1 MEELATAPPP
11 RRRHRRKASDA
22 AAAAVAAQAASSY
35 GDVFGG
41 PPRFAPPPAFGAG
54 AGSAPADYSEVFG
67 GVSASCSIP
76 YLDLPPAVADGV
88 GAGAG
93 GYGEIFGHFDFGDF
107 AAPYEEML
115 PGAECL
121 AEEIASPSGS
131 SRSSIRK
138 ESGELDAEPS
148 ILCQQYPNA
157 GCDQHFD
164 EEQFYPV
171 SFPPDGEQRFSMS
184 YNKATRGR
192 LDDVVEMSTCI
203 VEPSISY
210 VVDSCNLSNDSEMDN
225 IPVTDSGTHANGV
238 KEKMSPQNAAAVGLK
253 SANSKSEVDQQ
264 QHIPTFPTISQNIC
278 EDESFNKRS
287 NNHSLSSE
295 EAPSP
300 EKMSPQNAAAV
311 DLKSATCASV
321 VEQHHIPTCPPISQN
336 ICEHES
342 FNKRSNNHSV
352 SSEEASSPEKMSPQ
366 NAAAVDLK
374 SASCAS
380 VVEQQH
386 IPTCLPISENICEDE
401 SFNKMSSNHSVSSE
415 EAPSPEKMS
424 PQNAAA
430 VNLKSANC
438 ASVFDPRQ
446 HIPTCLPISENIC
459 EDESFNKRSSIHSVS
474 SEEAPSPDY
483 PFLRVSDI
491 SLPAAP
497 IKVQPPP
504 MPSSKL
510 LNKNGNKEHGD
521 SDVNPNSAAA
531 AAAMKEAMEFAEA
544 RLKAAKDLMERKGGS
559 FKFRKK
565 PAHHRSTKSTEI
577 KECKAPEEVHL
588 FEENLNMRRLT
599 KEDNHN
605 SDIASL
611 DKSRDGGAL
620 KSVQCDHD
628 KKGIISPGKPEEM
641 MQKGSELEQ
650 LGNWTSDAEFY
661 ELVSNDQRC
670 RPNEA
675 ACQGNNDLMTNSFT
689 KLDQSDKEKE
699 EGFAGEPRRF
709 RKLWNSSNTAVLR
722 MEHVNQGKDSIASM
736 EVEQKAPRF
745 SEVPFCDERVT
756 FQDPTKGDNILMMNS
771 SAKLDQSD
779 KEKERG
785 SVVEPKRSR
794 KLWGSNNATGI
805 RMELVNQG
813 KYGIPSMEAEQ
824 KALRSAE
831 VPFCDARVAYQEPSK
846 GDNSPMTANL
856 DQSDKGNA
864 GGFAAE
870 PKRSRKLWSSN
881 NTTGIMMEPV
891 NQGKDRTASV
901 GVEQKAPRSPE
912 IPFCDERVAYQEPI
926 DGVGNSEGHS
936 NDGQFEISCMNSSP
950 AHTDPEMSSSFLEP
964 CLSGGHANG
973 NKNHSDF
980 TAQETPLVGNSNQ
993 SNNNKEGLE
1002 VPCTDELP
1010 CTSARSQ
1017 VLQELPNAPNTDK
1030 IKEGLVKI
1038 SKLEDSAKPYEIFDE
1053 ACLQNGNENEV
1064 TSESLIHEEMTKYG
1078 IEEKA
1083 DAHEYFQEEDVD
1095 QAYGSPEEEGY
1106 LTSGSAIANESE
1118 YEEAE
1123 VDAFVGESTLG
1134 ERNVRT
1140 CGTCDEDPYQ
1150 FQESQGSWGPQ
1161 GLENRMERVENIVS
1175 HGEEKEAH
1183 KSLLENVDKILVEE
1197 VLNHDGKEGPKSMET
1212 GVYGRT
1218 GGVCE
1223 EVNVRSDRDDDQFDT
1238 VNEFVTDD
1246 GTDYAMKMGTLS
1258 SNLHASLSEACTSMN
1273 HLSQNTE
1280 PVSAEKADILKNHE
1294 VDCQEADRK
1303 FPTENFT
1310 TLEEGQNT
1318 GSKLEEDTASETV
1331 LKSRDEN
1338 LDVQRTKARNDVKE
1352 TGEIEKEVLTRLDEE
1367 KEKVHELGKE
1377 KEQDKERRRRE
1388 LEEEKEREMER
1399 AKDRLA
1405 VQRATREAHERA
1417 FAEVRAKAERIAL
1430 ERITSARQRA
1440 SAEAHEKEDK
1450 TTSQA
1455 ALEKASKEA
1464 RMKAERAAV
1473 ERATA
1478 EARERA
1484 IEKAKAAADAK
1495 ERMERFRGSFKD
1507 SFKDDQHEA
1516 QFQKMAS
1523 NNHRKS
1529 KDIEVVEV
1537 EPALRHKAKS
1547 ERHQRTAERAAKA
1560 LAEKNMRDMLAQREQ
1575 AEKHRL
1581 AEFLDPEVKRWSN
1594 GKEGNLRALLST
1606 LQYILGSDSGWQ
1618 PVPLTELIT
1627 AAGVK
1632 KAYRKA
1638 TLCVH
1643 PDKVQQRGATIRQKY
1658 ICEKVF
1664 DLLKEAWNKYN
1675 SEER

>member
-11 RRRHRRKASDA
+11 RRPHRERRHRRKASDA
-22 AAAAVAAQAASSY
+22 AAAALAASSY

-41 PPRFAPPPAFGAG
+41 PPRFAPPPAFAEGAG
-54 AGSAPADYSEVFG
+54 AAPADYAEVFG
-67 GVSASCSIP
+67 GVAASCSIP

-93 GYGEIFGHFDFGDF
+93 GYGEIFGRFDFGDF

-115 PGAECL
+115 PGAECM

-138 ESGELDAEPS
+138 ESGQLDAEPS
-148 ILCQQYPNA
+148 ILYQQYPNA
-157 GCDQHFD
+157 CCDQHFD
-164 EEQFYPV
+164 VEQFYPV
-171 SFPPDGEQRFSMS
+171 SFHPDGDQRFSMS
-184 YNKATRGR
+184 YNKASRGR
-192 LDDVVEMSTCI
+192 PDDVVEMTTCI

-225 IPVTDSGTHANGV
+225 VPVTDTGAHANGV

-253 SANSKSEVDQQ
+253 SANSESVVDQQ
-264 QHIPTFPTISQNIC
+264 
-278 EDESFNKRS
+278 
-287 NNHSLSSE
+287 L
-295 EAPSP
+295 
-300 EKMSPQNAAAV
+300 
-311 DLKSATCASV
+311 
-321 VEQHHIPTCPPISQN
+321 HIPTCPS
-336 ICEHES
+336 
-342 FNKRSNNHSV
+342 
-352 SSEEASSPEKMSPQ
+352 
-366 NAAAVDLK
+366 
-374 SASCAS
+374 
-380 VVEQQH
+380 
-386 IPTCLPISENICEDE
+386 ISENICEDE
-401 SFNKMSSNHSVSSE
+401 SFNKRSSNHSVSSE
-415 EAPSPEKMS
+415 ETPSPETMI

-430 VNLKSANC
+430 VGLKSANC
-438 ASVFDPRQ
+438 ASVVDQQQQ
-446 HIPTCLPISENIC
+446 HIPTSPPISENIC
-459 EDESFNKRSSIHSVS
+459 EDVSFNKRSSIHSVSSEEALSPEKMSLQNAAAIGLKSANSASVVCQQQHMHIPTCAPISENICEDDSFHKRSSIHSVS

-483 PFLRVSDI
+483 PFLRASDI
-491 SLPAAP
+491 SIPAAP

-504 MPSSKL
+504 IPPSKS

-521 SDVNPNSAAA
+521 ADVNPNSAA

-544 RLKAAKDLMERKGGS
+544 RLKAAKDLMERKGDS

-577 KECKAPEEVHL
+577 KERKAPEDVHL
-588 FEENLNMRRLT
+588 FEEKLNVRRLA
-599 KEDNHN
+599 KEENQN
-605 SDIASL
+605 NDITLL
-611 DKSRDGGAL
+611 DKNRVGGAL
-620 KSVQCDHD
+620 KPVHCDRD
-628 KKGIISPGKPEEM
+628 KKGFISPGKPQEM
-641 MQKGSELEQ
+641 MQNGSELEQ

-689 KLDQSDKEKE
+689 KLDQSEKEKA

-709 RKLWNSSNTAVLR
+709 RKLWDSSNTTVLR
-722 MEHVNQGKDSIASM
+722 MEHVNQVKDGMASL
-736 EVEQKAPRF
+736 EAEQKAPRLP
-745 SEVPFCDERVT
+745 EVPFCDERVT
-756 FQDPTKGDNILMMNS
+756 YQEPTNGDNFFLTNS

-779 KEKERG
+779 KEKAG
-785 SVVEPKRSR
+785 GFVGEPKRSR
-794 KLWGSNNATGI
+794 KLWGSNNTTGL

-813 KYGIPSMEAEQ
+813 KDGIPSMEAEQ
-824 KALRSAE
+824 KAPRSPD
-831 VPFCDARVAYQEPSK
+831 VPFCDARVTYQEPSK
-846 GDNSPMTANL
+846 GDNDLMTNSSAML
-856 DQSDKGNA
+856 DQSDTGKA
-864 GGFAAE
+864 GGFAGE
-870 PKRSRKLWSSN
+870 LKRSRKLWSSN
-881 NTTGIMMEPV
+881 NTIGMRMEPV
-891 NQGKDRTASV
+891 NQGKDSIACV
-901 GVEQKAPRSPE
+901 EAEQKAPWSQE
-912 IPFCDERVAYQEPI
+912 IPFCDERVTYQEPT
-926 DGVGNSEGHS
+926 DSHLKQCSGVGNEGHG
-936 NDGQFEISCMNSSP
+936 NDGQFEISCMNSLP
-950 AHTDPEMSSSFLEP
+950 AEVHADLEMSCSFLEP

-973 NKNHSDF
+973 NKNNSDF

-993 SNNNKEGLE
+993 GNNNKEGLE
-1002 VPCTDELP
+1002 LPCTDEFS

-1017 VLQELPNAPNTDK
+1017 VLQEPANVPNTDE

-1038 SKLEDSAKPYEIFDE
+1038 SKLEESAKPYEIFEKEMLFNFVDE
-1053 ACLQNGNENEV
+1053 ACLQNKNERVNEV
-1064 TSESLIHEEMTKYG
+1064 TSESLIHEEMTKHG
-1078 IEEKA
+1078 IEENE
-1083 DAHEYFQEEDVD
+1083 DARGYFQEGDVD
-1095 QAYGSPEEEGY
+1095 QVSGSPEEEGY

-1123 VDAFVGESTLG
+1123 VDAFLG
-1134 ERNVRT
+1134 EGKLVESNVRT

-1161 GLENRMERVENIVS
+1161 DLENRMDRVEDIVS
-1175 HGEEKEAH
+1175 HGEEREVQ

-1197 VLNHDGKEGPKSMET
+1197 VLSHDGKEGQKSMET
-1212 GVYGRT
+1212 CVYRRADGVY
-1218 GGVCE
+1218 E
-1223 EVNVRSDRDDDQFDT
+1223 EVNVRSDTDDDQFDS
-1238 VNEFVTDD
+1238 VHEFITDE
-1246 GTDYAMKMGTLS
+1246 GADYAMKMGTLS
-1258 SNLHASLSEACTSMN
+1258 NNLQASFSEACTSMK

-1280 PVSAEKADILKNHE
+1280 SVSAEKDDFLKNLE
-1294 VDCQEADRK
+1294 VDCREADRK
-1303 FPTENFT
+1303 IPTEKIT

-1318 GSKLEEDTASETV
+1318 GSKVEERDKVAEHTASETV
-1331 LKSRDEN
+1331 LESREEN
-1338 LDVQRTKARNDVKE
+1338 IGVQRTKVRNDVKE

-1367 KEKVHELGKE
+1367 KEKVRKLEKE
-1377 KEQDKERRRRE
+1377 KEQDKERQRRE

-1440 SAEAHEKEDK
+1440 SAEAHEKEEK

-1455 ALEKASKEA
+1455 ALEKASREA

-1507 SFKDDQHEA
+1507 SFKAPNQDNQHEV
-1516 QFQKMAS
+1516 QFQKTAS
-1523 NNHRKS
+1523 NNHVKS

-1537 EPALRHKAKS
+1537 ESALRHKAKS

>member
-1 MEELATAPPP
+1 MEELATAPPPPP

-22 AAAAVAAQAASSY
+22 AAAALAAQAASSY

-41 PPRFAPPPAFGAG
+41 PPRFAPPLAFGAG
-54 AGSAPADYSEVFG
+54 AGAAPADYSEVFG
-67 GVSASCSIP
+67 GVAASCSIP

-93 GYGEIFGHFDFGDF
+93 GYGEIFGRFDFGDF

-148 ILCQQYPNA
+148 ILYQQYPNA

-164 EEQFYPV
+164 EEQFFPV
-171 SFPPDGEQRFSMS
+171 PFPPDGEQRFSMS

-192 LDDVVEMSTCI
+192 PDDVVEMTTCI

-210 VVDSCNLSNDSEMDN
+210 VVDSCNLSNDTEMNN
-225 IPVTDSGTHANGV
+225 IPVMGNGTHANGV
-238 KEKMSPQNAAAVGLK
+238 KEKMSPQKAAAVGLK
-253 SANSKSEVDQQ
+253 SANSESEVDQL
-264 QHIPTFPTISQNIC
+264 QHIPTFP
-278 EDESFNKRS
+278 
-287 NNHSLSSE
+287 
-295 EAPSP
+295 
-300 EKMSPQNAAAV
+300 
-311 DLKSATCASV
+311 
-321 VEQHHIPTCPPISQN
+321 
-336 ICEHES
+336 
-342 FNKRSNNHSV
+342 
-352 SSEEASSPEKMSPQ
+352 
-366 NAAAVDLK
+366 
-374 SASCAS
+374 
-380 VVEQQH
+380 
-386 IPTCLPISENICEDE
+386 PISENICEDE
-401 SFNKMSSNHSVSSE
+401 SFNKRSSNHSVSSE
-415 EAPSPEKMS
+415 EAPSPEKTS
-424 PQNAAA
+424 PRNAAA
-430 VNLKSANC
+430 VDLKSANC
-438 ASVFDPRQ
+438 ASVVDQQQQ
-446 HIPTCLPISENIC
+446 HIPTCLPVSVNICEDESFNKTFSNHSVPSEETPSPEKMSPQNAAAIDLKSDNRASVFDQQQHTPTCLPISENIC

-510 LNKNGNKEHGD
+510 LNRNKEHGD
-521 SDVNPNSAAA
+521 ADANPNSAA

-559 FKFRKK
+559 FKFQKK
-565 PAHHRSTKSTEI
+565 PAHHRSTKSTEF
-577 KECKAPEEVHL
+577 KECKAPEEVHV
-588 FEENLNMRRLT
+588 FEEKLNMRRLT
-599 KEDNHN
+599 KEENHN
-605 SDIASL
+605 SDTASL
-611 DKSRDGGAL
+611 DKNGDSGAL
-620 KSVQCDHD
+620 KSVHCDHD

-641 MQKGSELEQ
+641 AQKGSELDQ
-650 LGNWTSDAEFY
+650 LGNWTADAEFY

-670 RPNEA
+670 GPNEA
-675 ACQGNNDLMTNSFT
+675 ACQGNNSLMTNSFT
-689 KLDQSDKEKE
+689 KLDQSEKEKE
-699 EGFAGEPRRF
+699 EGFAGEPRRL
-709 RKLWNSSNTAVLR
+709 RKLWNSSNTTVLR
-722 MEHVNQGKDSIASM
+722 MEHVNQGKDGIASI
-736 EVEQKAPRF
+736 EAEQKAPMF
-745 SEVPFCDERVT
+745 SEVPFCNETVT
-756 FQDPTKGDNILMMNS
+756 FQEPTKGDNVLMMNS
-771 SAKLDQSD
+771 SANLDQSD
-779 KEKERG
+779 KEKAG
-785 SVVEPKRSR
+785 GFVGEPKRSR
-794 KLWGSNNATGI
+794 KLWGSDNATGL
-805 RMELVNQG
+805 RMELINQG
-813 KYGIPSMEAEQ
+813 KDGIPSMESEQ
-824 KALRSAE
+824 KALRSPE
-831 VPFCDARVAYQEPSK
+831 VPFCDARVAYQGPSK
-846 GDNSPMTANL
+846 GDSGAMTANL
-856 DQSDKGNA
+856 DQSGKGKA
-864 GGFAAE
+864 GGFASE

-881 NTTGIMMEPV
+881 NMTCIRMEPV
-891 NQGKDRTASV
+891 NQGKYSTTSA
-901 GVEQKAPRSPE
+901 GAEQKAPRSPE

-926 DGVGNSEGHS
+926 DGVRNSEEPI
-936 NDGQFEISCMNSSP
+936 EISCMNSLP
-950 AHTDPEMSSSFLEP
+950 AEVHAVPEMSRSFLEP

-973 NKNHSDF
+973 NKSDSDF
-980 TAQETPLVGNSNQ
+980 TAQETPLVENSNQ
-993 SNNNKEGLE
+993 CNSNKEGLD

-1017 VLQELPNAPNTDK
+1017 VLQEPPNVPNTDE
-1030 IKEGLVKI
+1030 IKEGLLKI
-1038 SKLEDSAKPYEIFDE
+1038 PKLEESAKPYEIFEKEMLFNFVDE
-1053 ACLQNGNENEV
+1053 ACLQNGNERANEV
-1064 TSESLIHEEMTKYG
+1064 TSESLIREEMTKYG

-1083 DAHEYFQEEDVD
+1083 DAREYFQEEDVD

-1123 VDAFVGESTLG
+1123 VDAFVGEDKLV
-1134 ERNVRT
+1134 EPNVRT

-1150 FQESQGSWGPQ
+1150 FQESQGSWAPQ
-1161 GLENRMERVENIVS
+1161 GLENRMDRVDDIVS
-1175 HGEEKEAH
+1175 HGEEKDEQ
-1183 KSLLENVDKILVEE
+1183 KSLLDNVDKILVEE
-1197 VLNHDGKEGPKSMET
+1197 VLNHDGKEGQKSMET
-1212 GVYGRT
+1212 SVY
-1218 GGVCE
+1218 E
-1223 EVNVRSDRDDDQFDT
+1223 EVNVRSDRNDDQFDS
-1238 VNEFVTDD
+1238 VNEFVT

-1258 SNLHASLSEACTSMN
+1258 SNLQASFSEAYTSMK

-1280 PVSAEKADILKNHE
+1280 PVSAEKADILKNPE
-1294 VDCQEADRK
+1294 VDHRESDRK
-1303 FPTENFT
+1303 IPTEKFT

-1318 GSKLEEDTASETV
+1318 GSKMEDTAAETV
-1331 LKSRDEN
+1331 LKSREESLN
-1338 LDVQRTKARNDVKE
+1338 VQRTKVMIDVKE
-1352 TGEIEKEVLTRLDEE
+1352 TREIEEVLTRLDEE
-1367 KEKVHELGKE
+1367 KEKVRELEKE
-1377 KEQDKERRRRE
+1377 KERDKERQRKE

-1440 SAEAHEKEDK
+1440 SAEAHEREDK
-1450 TTSQA
+1450 TTSQE
-1455 ALEKASKEA
+1455 ALEKASREA

-1484 IEKAKAAADAK
+1484 IEKAKAAADA
-1495 ERMERFRGSFKD
+1495 ERMGRFRGSFKD
-1507 SFKDDQHEA
+1507 SFKAPNQDNQHEV
-1516 QFQKMAS
+1516 QFQQTAS
-1523 NNHRKS
+1523 NNQGKS
-1529 KDIEVVEV
+1529 TDIEVVEV
-1537 EPALRHKAKS
+1537 ESALRHKAKS

-1618 PVPLTELIT
+1618 PVPLTDLIT
-1627 AAGVK
+1627 ATGVK

>member
-1 MEELATAPPP
+1 MEELATAPPPPPP

-22 AAAAVAAQAASSY
+22 AAAALAAQAASSY

-41 PPRFAPPPAFGAG
+41 PPRFAPPQAFGAG
-54 AGSAPADYSEVFG
+54 AGAAPADYSEVFG
-67 GVSASCSIP
+67 GVAASCSIP

-93 GYGEIFGHFDFGDF
+93 GYGEIFGHFNFGDI

-148 ILCQQYPNA
+148 IVYQQYPNA
-157 GCDQHFD
+157 GCRQHFD

-171 SFPPDGEQRFSMS
+171 SFPSDGEQRFSMS

-192 LDDVVEMSTCI
+192 PDDVVEMTTCI

-225 IPVTDSGTHANGV
+225 IPVIDSGTHANGV
-238 KEKMSPQNAAAVGLK
+238 KEKMSPQNAAVVGLK
-253 SANSKSEVDQQ
+253 SANSESEIDQQ
-264 QHIPTFPTISQNIC
+264 QHIPTFPPISQNIC
-278 EDESFNKRS
+278 EDESFNK
-287 NNHSLSSE
+287 
-295 EAPSP
+295 
-300 EKMSPQNAAAV
+300 K
-311 DLKSATCASV
+311 
-321 VEQHHIPTCPPISQN
+321 
-336 ICEHES
+336 
-342 FNKRSNNHSV
+342 
-352 SSEEASSPEKMSPQ
+352 
-366 NAAAVDLK
+366 
-374 SASCAS
+374 
-380 VVEQQH
+380 
-386 IPTCLPISENICEDE
+386 
-401 SFNKMSSNHSVSSE
+401 SSNHSVSSE

-430 VNLKSANC
+430 VDLKSARC
-438 ASVFDPRQ
+438 ASVVEEQ
-446 HIPTCLPISENIC
+446 HTPTCLPISENIC
-459 EDESFNKRSSIHSVS
+459 EDESFNKRSSNHSVSDEEAPSPEKMSPQNAAAVDLKSANCASEFDQQQHIPTCLPISENICEDESFNTRSSIHSVS
-474 SEEAPSPDY
+474 SEEAPSPEY
-483 PFLRVSDI
+483 PFLRVSNI
-491 SLPAAP
+491 GLPAAP

-504 MPSSKL
+504 MPPSKSQ
-510 LNKNGNKEHGD
+510 NKNRNKEHGD
-521 SDVNPNSAAA
+521 ADVNPNSAAA

-565 PAHHRSTKSTEI
+565 PALHRSTKSTEI
-577 KECKAPEEVHL
+577 SECKAPEEAHL
-588 FEENLNMRRLT
+588 FEEKLNMRRRRLT
-599 KEDNHN
+599 KEENHN
-605 SDIASL
+605 NDTASL
-611 DKSRDGGAL
+611 DKNREGGAL
-620 KSVQCDHD
+620 KSVHCDHD
-628 KKGIISPGKPEEM
+628 KKGIMSPGKPEEM

-661 ELVSNDQRC
+661 ELVSNDHRC
-670 RPNEA
+670 RSNET
-675 ACQGNNDLMTNSFT
+675 ACEGNNDLMTNSFT
-689 KLDQSDKEKE
+689 KLDQSEKETE

-709 RKLWNSSNTAVLR
+709 RKLWNSSNTTVLR
-722 MEHVNQGKDSIASM
+722 MEHVNQGNDGIASM
-736 EVEQKAPRF
+736 EAEEKAPRF

-756 FQDPTKGDNILMMNS
+756 FEDPAKGDNTLMMNS
-771 SAKLDQSD
+771 SVKLDQSD
-779 KEKERG
+779 KEKAG
-785 SVVEPKRSR
+785 GFVGEPKRSR
-794 KLWGSNNATGI
+794 KLWGSNNATGL

-813 KYGIPSMEAEQ
+813 RDGIPSMEAEQ
-824 KALRSAE
+824 KALRSPE
-831 VPFCDARVAYQEPSK
+831 VPFCDARVAYQEPSI

-856 DQSDKGNA
+856 DQSDKGKA

-870 PKRSRKLWSSN
+870 PKRSRKLWSTN
-881 NTTGIMMEPV
+881 NMIGIRMEPV
-891 NQGKDRTASV
+891 NQEKDCTASV
-901 GVEQKAPRSPE
+901 EAEQKAPRSPE
-912 IPFCDERVAYQEPI
+912 IPFDERMAYQEPI
-926 DGVGNSEGHS
+926 DGVVNSEGHG
-936 NDGQFEISCMNSSP
+936 NDGQVEISCMNSLP
-950 AHTDPEMSSSFLEP
+950 AEVHADSEISSAFLEP
-964 CLSGGHANG
+964 CLSGGHVNG
-973 NKNHSDF
+973 NKNHSNF
-980 TAQETPLVGNSNQ
+980 TTQETPLVWNSNQ
-993 SNNNKEGLE
+993 GNNNKEGIE

-1010 CTSARSQ
+1010 CTSGTSQ
-1017 VLQELPNAPNTDK
+1017 VLQELPNVPNTDK
-1030 IKEGLVKI
+1030 IKGGLVKI
-1038 SKLEDSAKPYEIFDE
+1038 SKLEESAKPYEIFYE
-1053 ACLQNGNENEV
+1053 ACLQNGNERANEV
-1064 TSESLIHEEMTKYG
+1064 TLESLIHEEMTKYG

-1123 VDAFVGESTLG
+1123 VDAFVGEDKLV
-1134 ERNVRT
+1134 EPNVRT

-1161 GLENRMERVENIVS
+1161 GLENRLDRVEDIVF
-1175 HGEEKEAH
+1175 HGEAKEAQ
-1183 KSLLENVDKILVEE
+1183 KSLLDNVDKILVEE
-1197 VLNHDGKEGPKSMET
+1197 VLNHDSNEDQKSMET
-1212 GVYGRT
+1212 GVYGRMDDVY
-1218 GGVCE
+1218 G
-1223 EVNVRSDRDDDQFDT
+1223 EVNVTNDRDDDQFDS
-1238 VNEFVTDD
+1238 VNEFITDD
-1246 GTDYAMKMGTLS
+1246 GTDYAMKMDRLS
-1258 SNLHASLSEACTSMN
+1258 NNLQASSSEACISMKQ
-1273 HLSQNTE
+1273 LSQTTD
-1280 PVSAEKADILKNHE
+1280 PVSAEKADILKNPE
-1294 VDCQEADRK
+1294 EDCREADIKIPTK
-1303 FPTENFT
+1303 FFT

-1318 GSKLEEDTASETV
+1318 GSKVEEDTASEAV
-1331 LKSRDEN
+1331 LKSREEN
-1338 LDVQRTKARNDVKE
+1338 FDVQRTKVRNDVKQ

-1367 KEKVHELGKE
+1367 KEKVHEVEKE

-1388 LEEEKEREMER
+1388 LEEEEKEREMER

-1455 ALEKASKEA
+1455 TLEKASREA

-1495 ERMERFRGSFKD
+1495 ERMEKFRGSFKD
-1507 SFKDDQHEA
+1507 SFKAPNQDNQHEV

-1523 NNHRKS
+1523 NNHGKS
-1529 KDIEVVEV
+1529 IDIEVVEV
-1537 EPALRHKAKS
+1537 ESALRHKAKS

-1618 PVPLTELIT
+1618 PVPLTDLIT

>member
-11 RRRHRRKASDA
+11 RRPHRERRHRRKASDA
-22 AAAAVAAQAASSY
+22 AAAALAASSY

-41 PPRFAPPPAFGAG
+41 PPRFAPPPAFAEGAG
-54 AGSAPADYSEVFG
+54 AAPADYAEVFG
-67 GVSASCSIP
+67 GVAASCSIP

-93 GYGEIFGHFDFGDF
+93 GYGEIFGRFDFGDF

-115 PGAECL
+115 PGAECM

-138 ESGELDAEPS
+138 ESGQLDAEPS
-148 ILCQQYPNA
+148 ILYQQYPNA
-157 GCDQHFD
+157 CCDQHFD
-164 EEQFYPV
+164 VEQFYPV
-171 SFPPDGEQRFSMS
+171 SFHPDGDQRFSMS
-184 YNKATRGR
+184 YNKASRGR
-192 LDDVVEMSTCI
+192 PDDVVEMTTCI

-225 IPVTDSGTHANGV
+225 VPVTDTGAHANGV

-253 SANSKSEVDQQ
+253 SANSESVVDQQ
-264 QHIPTFPTISQNIC
+264 
-278 EDESFNKRS
+278 
-287 NNHSLSSE
+287 L
-295 EAPSP
+295 
-300 EKMSPQNAAAV
+300 
-311 DLKSATCASV
+311 
-321 VEQHHIPTCPPISQN
+321 HIPTCPS
-336 ICEHES
+336 
-342 FNKRSNNHSV
+342 
-352 SSEEASSPEKMSPQ
+352 
-366 NAAAVDLK
+366 
-374 SASCAS
+374 
-380 VVEQQH
+380 
-386 IPTCLPISENICEDE
+386 
-401 SFNKMSSNHSVSSE
+401 
-415 EAPSPEKMS
+415 
-424 PQNAAA
+424 
-430 VNLKSANC
+430 
-438 ASVFDPRQ
+438 
-446 HIPTCLPISENIC
+446 ISENIC

-483 PFLRVSDI
+483 PFLRASDI
-491 SLPAAP
+491 SIPAAP

-504 MPSSKL
+504 IPPSKL

-521 SDVNPNSAAA
+521 ADVNPNSAA

-544 RLKAAKDLMERKGGS
+544 RLKAAKDLMERKGDS

-577 KECKAPEEVHL
+577 KERKAPEDVHL
-588 FEENLNMRRLT
+588 FEEKLNVRRLA
-599 KEDNHN
+599 KEENQN
-605 SDIASL
+605 NDITLL
-611 DKSRDGGAL
+611 DKNRVGGAL
-620 KSVQCDHD
+620 KPVHCDRD
-628 KKGIISPGKPEEM
+628 KKGFISPGKPQEM
-641 MQKGSELEQ
+641 MQNGSELEQ

-689 KLDQSDKEKE
+689 KLDQSEKEKA

-709 RKLWNSSNTAVLR
+709 RKLWDSSNTTVLR
-722 MEHVNQGKDSIASM
+722 MEHVNQVKDGMASL
-736 EVEQKAPRF
+736 EAEQKAPRLP
-745 SEVPFCDERVT
+745 E
-756 FQDPTKGDNILMMNS
+756 
-771 SAKLDQSD
+771 
-779 KEKERG
+779 
-785 SVVEPKRSR
+785 
-794 KLWGSNNATGI
+794 
-805 RMELVNQG
+805 G
-813 KYGIPSMEAEQ
+813 KDGIPSMEAEQ
-824 KALRSAE
+824 KAPRSPD
-831 VPFCDARVAYQEPSK
+831 VPFCDARVTYQEPSK
-846 GDNSPMTANL
+846 GDNDLMTNSSAML
-856 DQSDKGNA
+856 DQSDTGKA
-864 GGFAAE
+864 GGFAGE

-881 NTTGIMMEPV
+881 NTIGMRMEPV
-891 NQGKDRTASV
+891 NQGKDSIACV
-901 GVEQKAPRSPE
+901 EAEQKAPWSQE
-912 IPFCDERVAYQEPI
+912 IPFCDERVTYQEPT
-926 DGVGNSEGHS
+926 DSHLKQCSGVGNEGHG
-936 NDGQFEISCMNSSP
+936 NDGQFEISCMNSLP
-950 AHTDPEMSSSFLEP
+950 AEVHADLEMSCSFLEP

-973 NKNHSDF
+973 NKNNSDF

-993 SNNNKEGLE
+993 GNNNKEGLE
-1002 VPCTDELP
+1002 LPCTDEFS

-1017 VLQELPNAPNTDK
+1017 VLQEPANVPNTDE

-1038 SKLEDSAKPYEIFDE
+1038 SKLEESAKPYEIFEKEMLFNFVDE
-1053 ACLQNGNENEV
+1053 ACLQNKNERVNEV
-1064 TSESLIHEEMTKYG
+1064 TSESLIHEEMTKHG
-1078 IEEKA
+1078 IEENE
-1083 DAHEYFQEEDVD
+1083 DARGYFQEGDVD
-1095 QAYGSPEEEGY
+1095 QVSGSPEEEGY

-1123 VDAFVGESTLG
+1123 VDAFLG
-1134 ERNVRT
+1134 EGKLVESNVRT

-1161 GLENRMERVENIVS
+1161 DLENRMDRVEDIVS
-1175 HGEEKEAH
+1175 HGEEREVQ

-1197 VLNHDGKEGPKSMET
+1197 VLSHDGKEGQKSMET
-1212 GVYGRT
+1212 CVYRRADGVY
-1218 GGVCE
+1218 E
-1223 EVNVRSDRDDDQFDT
+1223 EVNVRSDTDDDQFDS
-1238 VNEFVTDD
+1238 VHEFITDE
-1246 GTDYAMKMGTLS
+1246 GADYAMKMGTLS
-1258 SNLHASLSEACTSMN
+1258 NNLQASFSEACTSMK

-1280 PVSAEKADILKNHE
+1280 SVSAEKDNFLKNLE
-1294 VDCQEADRK
+1294 VDCREADRK
-1303 FPTENFT
+1303 IPTEKIT

-1318 GSKLEEDTASETV
+1318 GSKVEERDKVAEDTASETV
-1331 LKSRDEN
+1331 LESREEN
-1338 LDVQRTKARNDVKE
+1338 IGVQRTKVRNDVKE

-1367 KEKVHELGKE
+1367 KEKVRKLEKE
-1377 KEQDKERRRRE
+1377 KEQDKERQRRE

-1440 SAEAHEKEDK
+1440 SAEAHEKEEK
-1450 TTSQA
+1450 TTCQA
-1455 ALEKASKEA
+1455 ALEKASREA

-1507 SFKDDQHEA
+1507 SFKAPNQDNQHEV
-1516 QFQKMAS
+1516 QFQKTAS
-1523 NNHRKS
+1523 NNHGKS

-1537 EPALRHKAKS
+1537 ESALRHKAKS

-1606 LQYILGSDSGWQ
+1606 LQYVGLLSELFTSWLPWSFHWFLSETFNLRCQMDSI
-1618 PVPLTELIT
+1618 EIYFRKF
-1627 AAGVK
+1627 K
-1632 KAYRKA
+1632 K
-1638 TLCVH
+1638 
-1643 PDKVQQRGATIRQKY
+1643 
-1658 ICEKVF
+1658 
-1664 DLLKEAWNKYN
+1664 
-1675 SEER
+1675 

>member
-1 MEELATAPPP
+1 MEELATAPPPPP

-22 AAAAVAAQAASSY
+22 AAAALAAQAASSY

-41 PPRFAPPPAFGAG
+41 PPRFAPPQAFGAG
-54 AGSAPADYSEVFG
+54 AGAAPADYSEVFG
-67 GVSASCSIP
+67 GVAASCSIP

-93 GYGEIFGHFDFGDF
+93 GYGEIFGDFDFGDF
-107 AAPYEEML
+107 AVPYEEML

-138 ESGELDAEPS
+138 ESGDLDAEPS
-148 ILCQQYPNA
+148 IVYQQYPNA
-157 GCDQHFD
+157 GCGQHFD

-171 SFPPDGEQRFSMS
+171 SFPTDGEQRFSMS

-192 LDDVVEMSTCI
+192 PDDVVEMTTCI

-210 VVDSCNLSNDSEMDN
+210 VVDSCNLSNNSEMDN
-225 IPVTDSGTHANGV
+225 IPVTDSSTHANGV

-253 SANSKSEVDQQ
+253 SANSESEVSQQ
-264 QHIPTFPTISQNIC
+264 QHIPTFPPISQNIC
-278 EDESFNKRS
+278 EDESFNK
-287 NNHSLSSE
+287 
-295 EAPSP
+295 
-300 EKMSPQNAAAV
+300 
-311 DLKSATCASV
+311 
-321 VEQHHIPTCPPISQN
+321 
-336 ICEHES
+336 
-342 FNKRSNNHSV
+342 
-352 SSEEASSPEKMSPQ
+352 
-366 NAAAVDLK
+366 
-374 SASCAS
+374 
-380 VVEQQH
+380 
-386 IPTCLPISENICEDE
+386 
-401 SFNKMSSNHSVSSE
+401 SSNHSVSSE

-430 VNLKSANC
+430 VDLKSASCAPVVEQQHTPTCIPISENICEDESFNKRSSNHSVSGEEAPSPEKMSPQNAATVDLKSANC
-438 ASVFDPRQ
+438 ASVFDQQQ

-474 SEEAPSPDY
+474 SEEAPSPEY
-483 PFLRVSDI
+483 PFLRISDI
-491 SLPAAP
+491 GLPAAP

-510 LNKNGNKEHGD
+510 LNKNSNKEHGD
-521 SDVNPNSAAA
+521 ADVNPNSAAA

-565 PAHHRSTKSTEI
+565 PALHRSTKSTEI
-577 KECKAPEEVHL
+577 NECKVPEGVHL
-588 FEENLNMRRLT
+588 FEENLNMKRLT
-599 KEDNHN
+599 KEENHN
-605 SDIASL
+605 NDTASL
-611 DKSRDGGAL
+611 DKKREGGAL
-620 KSVQCDHD
+620 KSVHCDHD
-628 KKGIISPGKPEEM
+628 KKGIISPEKPEEM

-650 LGNWTSDAEFY
+650 LGNWTSDVEFY
-661 ELVSNDQRC
+661 ELVNDDQRC
-670 RPNEA
+670 RHNET
-675 ACQGNNDLMTNSFT
+675 ACEANNDLMTNSFT
-689 KLDQSDKEKE
+689 KLDQSEKEKE
-699 EGFAGEPRRF
+699 EAFAGEPRRF
-709 RKLWNSSNTAVLR
+709 RKLWNSSNTTVLR
-722 MEHVNQGKDSIASM
+722 MEHVNQGKDGIASM
-736 EVEQKAPRF
+736 EAEEKAPRF
-745 SEVPFCDERVT
+745 SEVPFCDEKVA
-756 FQDPTKGDNILMMNS
+756 FQDPTKGDNTLMMNS
-771 SAKLDQSD
+771 SVKLDQSD
-779 KEKERG
+779 KEKEG
-785 SVVEPKRSR
+785 GFVGEPKRSR
-794 KLWGSNNATGI
+794 KLWGSNNATGL
-805 RMELVNQG
+805 RMELLNQG
-813 KYGIPSMEAEQ
+813 KDGIPSMEAEQ
-824 KALRSAE
+824 TALRSPE
-831 VPFCDARVAYQEPSK
+831 VPFCDARVAYQEPSI

-856 DQSDKGNA
+856 DQSDKGKA

-870 PKRSRKLWSSN
+870 PKRSRKLWSTN
-881 NTTGIMMEPV
+881 NTTGIRMEPV
-891 NQGKDRTASV
+891 NQGKDRTTTLGA
-901 GVEQKAPRSPE
+901 EQKAPRSPE
-912 IPFCDERVAYQEPI
+912 IPFCDERMAYQEPI
-926 DGVGNSEGHS
+926 DGVVNSEGHG
-936 NDGQFEISCMNSSP
+936 NDGQFEISCMSSLP
-950 AHTDPEMSSSFLEP
+950 AEVHADLEMSSSFLEP
-964 CLSGGHANG
+964 CLSGGHVNG
-973 NKNHSDF
+973 NKNHSNF
-980 TAQETPLVGNSNQ
+980 TAQETPLVWNSNQ
-993 SNNNKEGLE
+993 GNNNKEGIE

-1010 CTSARSQ
+1010 CTSGRSQ
-1017 VLQELPNAPNTDK
+1017 VLQELPNVPSTDE
-1030 IKEGLVKI
+1030 IKEGLLKI
-1038 SKLEDSAKPYEIFDE
+1038 SKLEESAKPYEIFYE
-1053 ACLQNGNENEV
+1053 ACLQNGNERANEV
-1064 TSESLIHEEMTKYG
+1064 TSESRIHEEMTKYG

-1083 DAHEYFQEEDVD
+1083 DAHEYFQEGDVD

-1123 VDAFVGESTLG
+1123 VDAFVGEGKLVEPS
-1134 ERNVRT
+1134 VRT

-1161 GLENRMERVENIVS
+1161 DLENRMDRVEDIVS
-1175 HGEEKEAH
+1175 HGEAKEAQR
-1183 KSLLENVDKILVEE
+1183 SLLENVDKILVEE
-1197 VLNHDGKEGPKSMET
+1197 VLNHDSKEDKKSMET
-1212 GVYGRT
+1212 DIYRRTDDVY
-1218 GGVCE
+1218 E
-1223 EVNVRSDRDDDQFDT
+1223 EVNVRNDRDDDQFDS

-1246 GTDYAMKMGTLS
+1246 GTDYAMKIGTLLNNLQAS
-1258 SNLHASLSEACTSMN
+1258 SSEACTSMK
-1273 HLSQNTE
+1273 HLSQNTD
-1280 PVSAEKADILKNHE
+1280 PVSAEKAYILKKPE
-1294 VDCQEADRK
+1294 VDCQEADIKIPTK
-1303 FPTENFT
+1303 FFT
-1310 TLEEGQNT
+1310 TLEEGKNT
-1318 GSKLEEDTASETV
+1318 GSKVEEDTASEAV
-1331 LKSRDEN
+1331 LKSREEN
-1338 LDVQRTKARNDVKE
+1338 LDTNFFATLEVRNDVKE

-1367 KEKVHELGKE
+1367 KEKVRELEKE
-1377 KEQDKERRRRE
+1377 KEQDKERQRRE

-1455 ALEKASKEA
+1455 TLEKASREA

-1507 SFKDDQHEA
+1507 SFKAPNQDNQHEV
-1516 QFQKMAS
+1516 QFQKTAS
-1523 NNHRKS
+1523 NNHGKS
-1529 KDIEVVEV
+1529 IDIEVEV
-1537 EPALRHKAKS
+1537 ESALRHKAKS
-1547 ERHQRTAERAAKA
+1547 ERHQRTAQRAAKA

-1618 PVPLTELIT
+1618 PVPLTDLIT

-1675 SEER
+1675 SEGR

>member
-1 MEELATAPPP
+1 
-11 RRRHRRKASDA
+11 
-22 AAAAVAAQAASSY
+22 
-35 GDVFGG
+35 
-41 PPRFAPPPAFGAG
+41 
-54 AGSAPADYSEVFG
+54 
-67 GVSASCSIP
+67 
-76 YLDLPPAVADGV
+76 
-88 GAGAG
+88 
-93 GYGEIFGHFDFGDF
+93 
-107 AAPYEEML
+107 ML

-148 ILCQQYPNA
+148 IVYQQYPNA
-157 GCDQHFD
+157 GCGQHLD

-171 SFPPDGEQRFSMS
+171 SFPSGGEQRFSMS

-192 LDDVVEMSTCI
+192 PDDVVEMTTCI

-225 IPVTDSGTHANGV
+225 IPVIDSGTHANGV
-238 KEKMSPQNAAAVGLK
+238 KEKMSPQNAAVVGLK
-253 SANSKSEVDQQ
+253 SANSESEVDQQ
-264 QHIPTFPTISQNIC
+264 QHMHIPTFPPISQNIC
-278 EDESFNKRS
+278 EDESFNKK
-287 NNHSLSSE
+287 SS
-295 EAPSP
+295 
-300 EKMSPQNAAAV
+300 
-311 DLKSATCASV
+311 
-321 VEQHHIPTCPPISQN
+321 
-336 ICEHES
+336 
-342 FNKRSNNHSV
+342 NHSV
-352 SSEEASSPEKMSPQ
+352 SSEEAPSPEKMSPQ

-380 VVEQQH
+380 VVEEQH
-386 IPTCLPISENICEDE
+386 T
-401 SFNKMSSNHSVSSE
+401 
-415 EAPSPEKMS
+415 
-424 PQNAAA
+424 
-430 VNLKSANC
+430 
-438 ASVFDPRQ
+438 
-446 HIPTCLPISENIC
+446 PTCLPISENIC
-459 EDESFNKRSSIHSVS
+459 EDESFNKRSSNHSVPEEEAPSPEKMSPQNAAAVDLKSANCASEFDQQQHIPTCIPISENICEDESFNTRSSFHSVS
-474 SEEAPSPDY
+474 SEEAPSPEY
-483 PFLRVSDI
+483 PFLRVSNI
-491 SLPAAP
+491 GLPAAP

-504 MPSSKL
+504 MPPSKS
-510 LNKNGNKEHGD
+510 LNKNRNKEHGD
-521 SDVNPNSAAA
+521 ADVNPNSAAA

-565 PAHHRSTKSTEI
+565 PALHRSTKSTEI
-577 KECKAPEEVHL
+577 SECKAPEAQL

-599 KEDNHN
+599 KEENHN
-605 SDIASL
+605 NDTASL
-611 DKSRDGGAL
+611 DKNREGGAL
-620 KSVQCDHD
+620 KSVHCDHD

-661 ELVSNDQRC
+661 ELVSNDHRC
-670 RPNEA
+670 RSNET
-675 ACQGNNDLMTNSFT
+675 ACEGNNDLMTNSFT
-689 KLDQSDKEKE
+689 KLDQSEKEKV

-709 RKLWNSSNTAVLR
+709 RKLWNSSNTTVLR
-722 MEHVNQGKDSIASM
+722 MEHVNQGNDGIASM
-736 EVEQKAPRF
+736 EAEEKAPRF
-745 SEVPFCDERVT
+745 SEVPFCDGRVT
-756 FQDPTKGDNILMMNS
+756 FQDPAKGDNTLMMNS
-771 SAKLDQSD
+771 SVKLDQSD
-779 KEKERG
+779 KEKACG
-785 SVVEPKRSR
+785 FVGEPKRSR
-794 KLWGSNNATGI
+794 KLWGSNNATGL

-813 KYGIPSMEAEQ
+813 KDGIPSMEAEQ
-824 KALRSAE
+824 KALRSPE
-831 VPFCDARVAYQEPSK
+831 VPFCDARVAYQEPSI

-856 DQSDKGNA
+856 DQSDKGKA

-870 PKRSRKLWSSN
+870 PKRSRKLWSTN
-881 NTTGIMMEPV
+881 NMTGIRMEPV

-901 GVEQKAPRSPE
+901 EAEQMAPRSPE
-912 IPFCDERVAYQEPI
+912 IPFDERMAYQEPI
-926 DGVGNSEGHS
+926 DGVVNSEGHD
-936 NDGQFEISCMNSSP
+936 NDGQVEISCMNSLP
-950 AHTDPEMSSSFLEP
+950 ADVHADSEMSSAFLEP
-964 CLSGGHANG
+964 CLSGGHVNG
-973 NKNHSDF
+973 NKNHSNF
-980 TAQETPLVGNSNQ
+980 TTQETPLVWNSNQ
-993 SNNNKEGLE
+993 GNNNKEGIE

-1010 CTSARSQ
+1010 CTSGTSQ
-1017 VLQELPNAPNTDK
+1017 VLQELPNVPNTDK
-1030 IKEGLVKI
+1030 IKGGLVKI
-1038 SKLEDSAKPYEIFDE
+1038 SKLEESAKTYEIFYE
-1053 ACLQNGNENEV
+1053 ACLQNGNERANEV

-1123 VDAFVGESTLG
+1123 VDAFVGEDKLV
-1134 ERNVRT
+1134 EPNVRT

-1161 GLENRMERVENIVS
+1161 GLENRLDRVEDIVF
-1175 HGEEKEAH
+1175 HGEAKEAQ
-1183 KSLLENVDKILVEE
+1183 KSLLDNVDKILVEE
-1197 VLNHDGKEGPKSMET
+1197 VLNHYSKEDQKSMET
-1212 GVYGRT
+1212 GVYGRMDD
-1218 GGVCE
+1218 VYE
-1223 EVNVRSDRDDDQFDT
+1223 EVNVRNDRDDDQFDS
-1238 VNEFVTDD
+1238 VNEFITDD
-1246 GTDYAMKMGTLS
+1246 GTDYAMKMDRLS
-1258 SNLHASLSEACTSMN
+1258 NNLQASSSEACISMK
-1273 HLSQNTE
+1273 HLSQTTD
-1280 PVSAEKADILKNHE
+1280 PVSAEKADILKNPE
-1294 VDCQEADRK
+1294 EDCREADIK
-1303 FPTENFT
+1303 IPTNFFT

-1318 GSKLEEDTASETV
+1318 GSKVEEDTASEAA
-1331 LKSRDEN
+1331 LKSREEN
-1338 LDVQRTKARNDVKE
+1338 FDVQRTKVRNDVKQ
-1352 TGEIEKEVLTRLDEE
+1352 TGEIEKEVLKRLDEE
-1367 KEKVHELGKE
+1367 KEKVHELEKE

-1388 LEEEKEREMER
+1388 LEEEEKEREMER

-1455 ALEKASKEA
+1455 TLEKASREA

-1495 ERMERFRGSFKD
+1495 ERMEKFRGSFKD
-1507 SFKDDQHEA
+1507 SFKAPNQGNQHEV

-1523 NNHRKS
+1523 NNHGKS
-1529 KDIEVVEV
+1529 IDIEVVEV
-1537 EPALRHKAKS
+1537 ESALRHKAKS

-1618 PVPLTELIT
+1618 PVPLTDLIT